1 MASSRR
7 MVKNFRATAQPSEE
21 HAVRLQVS
29 VYCVCVCNKRSSL
42 VSIDAASPPA
52 IKSDCTN

>member
-7 MVKNFRATAQPSEE
+7 MVKNFRATALPSEE
-21 HAVRLQVS
+21 HAVRLQES
-29 VYCVCVCNKRSSL
+29 VYCVCNKRSSL